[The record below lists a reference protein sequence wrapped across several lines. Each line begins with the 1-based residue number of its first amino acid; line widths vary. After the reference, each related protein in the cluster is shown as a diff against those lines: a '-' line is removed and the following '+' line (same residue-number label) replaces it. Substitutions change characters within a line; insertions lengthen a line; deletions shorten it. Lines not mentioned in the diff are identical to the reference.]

1 MAATTTVCLEP
12 RVKEMLNG
20 LKTHREE
27 SYNSVIE
34 RIANIAY
41 DNEPLTNSEIEGI
54 EESLRD
60 IKAGRYY
67 NEDEAKKML
76 DIED

>member
-27 SYNSVIE
+27 SYSSVIE
-34 RIANIAY
+34 RIATMAY
-41 DNEPLTNSEIEGI
+41 DSEPLTNSEIKEI
-54 EESLRD
+54 EESLKD
-60 IKAGRYY
+60 IKVGRYY
-67 NEDEAKKML
+67 SEDEAQKML
-76 DIED
+76 GID

>member
-27 SYNSVIE
+27 SYSSVIE
-34 RIANIAY
+34 RIATMAY
-41 DNEPLTNSEIEGI
+41 DSEPLTNSEITEI
-54 EESLRD
+54 EKSLKD

-67 NEDEAKKML
+67 SEDEAKKML
-76 DIED
+76 GID

>member
-27 SYNSVIE
+27 SYSSVIE
-34 RIANIAY
+34 RIATMAY
-41 DNEPLTNSEIEGI
+41 DSEPLTNSEITEI
-54 EESLRD
+54 EESLKD

-67 NEDEAKKML
+67 SEDEAKKML
-76 DIED
+76 GID

>member
-27 SYNSVIE
+27 SYSSVIE
-34 RIANIAY
+34 RIATMAY
-41 DNEPLTNSEIEGI
+41 DSKPLTDSEIEGI
-54 EESLRD
+54 EESLKD

-67 NEDEAKKML
+67 SEDEAKKML
-76 DIED
+76 GID

>member
-20 LKTHREE
+20 LKTYREE
-27 SYNSVIE
+27 SYSSVIE
-34 RIANIAY
+34 RIATMAY
-41 DNEPLTNSEIEGI
+41 DSEPLTNSEITEI
-54 EESLRD
+54 EESLKD

-67 NEDEAKKML
+67 SEDEAKKMSGI
-76 DIED
+76 D

>member
-1 MAATTTVCLEP
+1 MAATTTVCLDP
-12 RVKEMLNG
+12 KVKQMLNG

-34 RIANIAY
+34 RIANMAY
-41 DNEPLTNSEIEGI
+41 DSEPLTNSEIEGI

-60 IKAGRYY
+60 IKAGKYY
-67 NEDEAKKML
+67 SEDEAKKML
-76 DIED
+76 GIDD

>member
-34 RIANIAY
+34 RIANIVY
-41 DNEPLTNSEIEGI
+41 DSEPLTNSEIEGI

-76 DIED
+76 GIED

>member
-20 LKTHREE
+20 LKTHRME

-34 RIANIAY
+34 RIATMAY
-41 DNEPLTNSEIEGI
+41 DSEPLTNSEIEGI
-54 EESLRD
+54 EESLKD
-60 IKAGRYY
+60 MKAGKYY
-67 NEDEAKKML
+67 SEDEAKKML
-76 DIED
+76 GID

>member
-1 MAATTTVCLEP
+1 MAATTTVCLDP

-20 LKTHREE
+20 LKTHKEE

-34 RIANIAY
+34 RIVNMAY
-41 DNEPLTNSEIEGI
+41 DSELLTNSEIEGI
-54 EESLRD
+54 EESLKD

-67 NEDEAKKML
+67 SEDEAKKML
-76 DIED
+76 GIE

>member
-1 MAATTTVCLEP
+1 MAATTTVCLDP

-34 RIANIAY
+34 RIAKMAY
-41 DNEPLTNSEIEGI
+41 DSEPLTNSEIKGI
-54 EESLRD
+54 EESLKD

-67 NEDEAKKML
+67 SEDEAKKML
-76 DIED
+76 GID

>member
-27 SYNSVIE
+27 SYSSVIE
-34 RIANIAY
+34 RIATMAY
-41 DNEPLTNSEIEGI
+41 DSEPLTNSEIKGI
-54 EESLRD
+54 EESLKD

-67 NEDEAKKML
+67 SEDEAKKML
-76 DIED
+76 GID

>member
-27 SYNSVIE
+27 SYSSVIE
-34 RIANIAY
+34 RIATMAY
-41 DNEPLTNSEIEGI
+41 DSEPLTNSEITEI
-54 EESLRD
+54 EESLKD

-67 NEDEAKKML
+67 SEDEAKKMSGI
-76 DIED
+76 D

>member
-27 SYNSVIE
+27 SYSSVIE
-34 RIANIAY
+34 RIATMAY
-41 DNEPLTNSEIEGI
+41 DSEPLTNSEITEI
-54 EESLRD
+54 EESLKD

-67 NEDEAKKML
+67 SGDEAKKML
-76 DIED
+76 GID

>member
-34 RIANIAY
+34 RIANMAY
-41 DNEPLTNSEIEGI
+41 DIEPLTNSEIEGI

-67 NEDEAKKML
+67 SEDEAKKML
-76 DIED
+76 GID